1 MISFFTADI
10 TYSLKSRTNIRH
22 WLLKVASSE
31 KKRIS
36 SLNIIFCSDDYLY
49 KMNRQFLKH
58 NTFTD
63 IITFDNSVDLKHIS
77 GELYISLDRIRDNA
91 ATLGVTIKDE
101 LHRVIVHGL
110 LHLCGYTD
118 KTPSD
123 RKKMSLKEDFYL
135 QRRQF

>member
-22 WLLKVASSE
+22 WLSKVASSE

-63 IITFDNSVDLKHIS
+63 IITFDNSVDFKHIS

-123 RKKMSLKEDFYL
+123 RKKMSLKEDYYL